1 MNETHRTYQ
10 TSMRAIGAYLDQH
23 SAINVRVIEV
33 TEGFDVHWLA
43 SAADHHLQWV
53 HLPGDELRSW
63 GEGLKRKKTHRSFL
77 SHAPTVTEDTSYEN
91 VFRALGFEL
100 DALDA
105 YSILVDELEDGF
117 LVTYQFLNPHE
128 SYMLRKH
135 MVILRRNEMFQ
146 VMSAADARRRSHKH
160 SLRELLAG

>member
-1 MNETHRTYQ
+1 MNETRRAYQ
-10 TSMRAIGAYLDQH
+10 TSLRAIGAYLDQRP
-23 SAINVRVIEV
+23 AGTVRVIEV
-33 TEGFDVHWLA
+33 PEGFEVHWLG

-53 HLPGDELRSW
+53 HLPVDELLQW
-63 GEGLKRKKTHRSFL
+63 GEELKRKKTRRAFR
-77 SHAPTVTEDTSYEN
+77 SHAPITEDHSYEN

-100 DALDA
+100 DTLEA

-146 VMSAADARRRSHKH
+146 VMSAADARRQSHKH

>member
-1 MNETHRTYQ
+1 MTETRQAYQ
-10 TSMRAIGAYLDQH
+10 TSLRAIGAYLDQRPAG
-23 SAINVRVIEV
+23 SVRVIEV
-33 TEGFDVHWLA
+33 PEGFDVHWLGG
-43 SAADHHLQWV
+43 AADHHLQSV
-53 HLPGDELRSW
+53 HLPIDQLLSW
-63 GEGLKRKKTHRSFL
+63 GEELKRKKTRRSFRP
-77 SHAPTVTEDTSYEN
+77 HARITEDDSYEN
-91 VFRALGFEL
+91 VFRALGSEL

-135 MVILRRNEMFQ
+135 MMIRRRNEMFQ
-146 VMSAADARRRSHKH
+146 VLSAADARRQAHKH

>member
-1 MNETHRTYQ
+1 
-10 TSMRAIGAYLDQH
+10 
-23 SAINVRVIEV
+23 
-33 TEGFDVHWLA
+33 
-43 SAADHHLQWV
+43 
-53 HLPGDELRSW
+53 
-63 GEGLKRKKTHRSFL
+63 
-77 SHAPTVTEDTSYEN
+77 

-117 LVTYQFLNPHE
+117 LVTYHLNPHE

-146 VMSAADARRRSHKH
+146 VLSAADARRHTH
-160 SLRELLAG
+160 PAELLAG

>member
-1 MNETHRTYQ
+1 MNETRRAYQ
-10 TSMRAIGAYLDQH
+10 TSMRAIGAYLDQKPPGR
-23 SAINVRVIEV
+23 VRVIEV
-33 TEGFDVHWLA
+33 PEGFEVHWLG

-53 HLPGDELRSW
+53 HLPVDQLLQW
-63 GEGLKRKKTHRSFL
+63 GEELKRKKTRRVFR
-77 SHAPTVTEDTSYEN
+77 SHAPITEDHSYEN

-146 VMSAADARRRSHKH
+146 VLSAADARRQSRTHT
-160 SLRELLAG
+160 LRELLAG

>member
-1 MNETHRTYQ
+1 MNETRRAYQ
-10 TSMRAIGAYLDQH
+10 TSLRAIGAYLDQRP
-23 SAINVRVIEV
+23 AGTVRVIEV
-33 TEGFDVHWLA
+33 PEGFEVHWLG

-53 HLPGDELRSW
+53 HLPVDELLQW
-63 GEGLKRKKTHRSFL
+63 GEELKRKKTRRAFR
-77 SHAPTVTEDTSYEN
+77 SHAPITEDHSYEN

-100 DALDA
+100 DTLEA

-135 MVILRRNEMFQ
+135 MVILRRNEMFE
-146 VMSAADARRRSHKH
+146 VLSAADARRQSHTH
-160 SLRELLAG
+160 TLRELLAG